1 MLVCACPHGREFGH
15 TKESNQPHGS
25 YFDTANTALPQIGL
39 VHKPFLIPPWNFWGY
54 IGLYLL
60 QRQTAERNLVS
71 HVGKSQLDLNHN
83 PTDSPCRPKQTSL
96 TLKIA
101 SSAWLQS
108 FVILPNKN
116 GEQVEIPPFCQPNP
130 SRRLL
135 QLITSRGWAT
145 AEIREKESSKHSAD
159 INCR

>member
-116 GEQVEIPPFCQPNP
+116 GEQVEIPPFCQPK
-130 SRRLL
+130 SL
-135 QLITSRGWAT
+135 QEVASTHHIQGLSHGWDKRKRKFKT
-145 AEIREKESSKHSAD
+145 F
-159 INCR
+159 CRY